1 MVRITVGRKKSSLD
15 STLQIIKLIMATV
28 LSSSSSATKT
38 SSAASLLRL
47 YGVPLSQPFR
57 SVAWTLLLHRV
68 SFTIQLTVPGAK
80 TSIGSRNE
88 NYLKLTNGRS
98 NVIPI
103 LQVEEDGRDGT
114 FTIMESP
121 AILTYICERYGSG
134 AARYSSTD
142 QAHADNWLLP
152 PRASKEKTMVDSYMH
167 WHHSNT
173 RRLTRLTAPTLL
185 PQFNLAIDAR
195 HIKLAKST
203 LTTLDT
209 NWLGGGGGNGN
220 GEQRYLAG
228 TLNPTIA
235 DILAY
240 EELSQVHHVVSTDVV
255 DLSSYTN
262 IWCWMQRMK
271 QLPYYEQVHKALE
284 TFSSTSSST
293 SDNMP
298 IQKRLSIANK
308 VGLKAINEAQQD
320 TYKSSNLSSKL

>member
-1 MVRITVGRKKSSLD
+1 MNKIFSLVGVKRTICKGKLNIVEKKANSGSRLAFGESVVEFGETNRENLRWPAQIREFVEISIICPNFHVYNWKSWQTNNEFTAVPPIPRPQNCSVVAWHEAVHSYPAINHVIDCYMVRIIVGRKKSSLD

-167 WHHSNT
+167 WHHTNNT
-173 RRLTRLTAPTLL
+173 RR
-185 PQFNLAIDAR
+185 
-195 HIKLAKST
+195 
-203 LTTLDT
+203 
-209 NWLGGGGGNGN
+209 
-220 GEQRYLAG
+220 
-228 TLNPTIA
+228 
-235 DILAY
+235 
-240 EELSQVHHVVSTDVV
+240 
-255 DLSSYTN
+255 
-262 IWCWMQRMK
+262 
-271 QLPYYEQVHKALE
+271 
-284 TFSSTSSST
+284 
-293 SDNMP
+293 
-298 IQKRLSIANK
+298 
-308 VGLKAINEAQQD
+308 
-320 TYKSSNLSSKL
+320 